1 MSALKRIRI
10 AGFKSIKLLDL
21 PLRNLN
27 VLIGANGAGK
37 SNFISVFKLVNEIAE
52 QRLQRFVGSNPE
64 RFLKHGRRVTPKL
77 SIQLDFDNNGY
88 SFELSPSE
96 NTLVFDNERMSFDGN
111 SGTHSRELGAGQLGA
126 GHLESKLSDQL
137 ADGNRNKP
145 IASYV
150 LPAIKDWRV
159 YHFHDTSDQAAV
171 KQTGAINDNETIR
184 PDASNLAAFLYLL
197 QQKHPDSYQR
207 IRNTVRLVA
216 SFFDDFSLRPDPLS
230 LNQQDIRLEWREVG
244 SDYPFTAYQLSDG
257 TLRFMCL
264 AAVLLQPNPPSS
276 IIIDEPELGLHPYA
290 IEVLAGLLRSVS
302 QEVQLIVSTQ
312 SVPLVNQLEAEN
324 LIVVN
329 HSNGESVF
337 SRPDVDALQSWLED
351 YTLGELW
358 EKNILGGRPG
368 APPAP
373 APLDNTSGD
382 AP

>member
-10 AGFKSIKLLDL
+10 AGFKSIKQLDL
-21 PLRNLN
+21 SLGNLN

-64 RFLKHGRRVTPKL
+64 RFLRHGRRVTPML
-77 SIQLDFDNNGY
+77 SVQLDFGANGY
-88 SFELSPSE
+88 SFRLSPSE
-96 NTLVFDNERMSFDGN
+96 NQLVFDYELMRFDGN
-111 SGTHSRELGAGQLGA
+111 YGVQQRSLGA

-137 ADGNRNKP
+137 VEGHRNQL

-171 KQTGAINDNETIR
+171 KQTGAINVNHSIR

-197 QQKHPDSYQR
+197 QQKHPKSYQR

-216 SFFDDFSLRPDPLS
+216 PFFDDFSLRPDPLS

-264 AAVLLQPNPPSS
+264 ATVLLQPNPPST

-290 IEVLAGLLRSVS
+290 IEVLAGLLCSVS
-302 QEVQLIVSTQ
+302 QKVQLIVSTQ

-373 APLDNTSGD
+373 APLDNTNGD